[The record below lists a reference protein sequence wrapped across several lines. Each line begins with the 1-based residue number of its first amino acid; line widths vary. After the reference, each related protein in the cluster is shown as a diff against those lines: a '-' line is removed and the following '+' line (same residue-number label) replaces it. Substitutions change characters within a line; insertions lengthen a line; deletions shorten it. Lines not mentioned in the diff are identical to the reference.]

1 MYALTSTRACKIL
14 HATTGA
20 SRLSKMMTDKL
31 TFENNLPGKDNVALS
46 TFTTRDNISNTL
58 PYIYLQISY

>member
-31 TFENNLPGKDNVALS
+31 TFENNLPGKENVALS
-46 TFTTRDNISNTL
+46 KFTTRDNISNTL
-58 PYIYLQISY
+58 SYICL

>member
-1 MYALTSTRACKIL
+1 MYTLTSTRACKIL
-14 HATTGA
+14 HATRGA

-46 TFTTRDNISNTL
+46 IFSTRENFSNTL
-58 PYIYLQISY
+58 PYICLQISH